1 MQSGGAGRPS
11 GLRTFVKAF
20 FGQQVNKE
28 ATDNFQDS
36 SAQIAGYDVRV
47 RCPLAWGSCAAY
59 AQWMGEDAA
68 GKIPL
73 PYKFMNL
80 WGVENTYAD
89 GRYRVFAEY
98 AHTNANSL
106 PWEPK
111 PMFPGYVNGVYAQGY
126 TNGGRW
132 LGASQGSGSQMST
145 LGWMDAAN
153 MQMAKLHFGRIGASL
168 GVYAPA
174 IELPH
179 GRMWGVSAQ
188 QTLQWKG
195 MSFTP
200 ELAYIRFTQSAALA
214 GGQRHSLRAGV
225 AVAVGL

>member
-1 MQSGGAGRPS
+1 
-11 GLRTFVKAF
+11 
-20 FGQQVNKE
+20 
-28 ATDNFQDS
+28 
-36 SAQIAGYDVRV
+36 
-47 RCPLAWGSCAAY
+47 
-59 AQWMGEDAA
+59 
-68 GKIPL
+68 
-73 PYKFMNL
+73 MNL

-98 AHTNANSL
+98 ANTNANSL

-111 PMFPGYVNGVYAQGY
+111 PMFPGYVNWVYALGY

-132 LGASQGSGSQMST
+132 LGASQVSGSQMST

-153 MQMAKLHFGRIGASL
+153 MQMAKLHFGRIGSSL

-188 QTLQWKG
+188 QTWLWKG

-214 GGQRHSLRAGV
+214 GNQRHSLRAGM